1 MQKCI
6 KMNKKY
12 VMFDLDDERILSLS
26 NVLSNKTCKKILEYL
41 ADKEASET
49 EISYELKLPAN
60 TVNYNIKQLLESG
73 FIEKTKDSF
82 WSVKGKKI
90 AKYKVAKKS
99 IVISPKSSNFKG
111 ALATVLVTAIGAI
124 FIKVYSDGVQLAKNV
139 AQKTQDF
146 ADAGA
151 EVLSSNSDIITSPV
165 ASQFNTNWEWFLLGG
180 MFALVIYFLIIRLK
194 WFR

>member
-1 MQKCI
+1 
-6 KMNKKY
+6 MNKKY

-82 WSVKGKKI
+82 WSVKG
-90 AKYKVAKKS
+90 
-99 IVISPKSSNFKG
+99 
-111 ALATVLVTAIGAI
+111 ALAAVLVTAIGAI